1 MDDKKV
7 SYELDSEY
15 RVRVKDLPPETRPR
29 EKFISM
35 DRKRFQML
43 SFLLF

>member
-29 EKFISM
+29 EKFIKYGPQAVS
-35 DRKRFQML
+35 KC
-43 SFLLF
+43 